1 VGLLRNRTTGDELAG
16 RVRYARGILERYVG
30 LLARRSV
37 ATDEGLWFERC
48 RAIHTLG
55 MRAAVDVIFLDAD
68 GRVLRCEGGVR
79 PGRLVVT
86 CTGAHAV
93 LEMGYGFLNGAALQ
107 TGDVLE
113 LEDETP
119 AQP

>member
-1 VGLLRNRTTGDELAG
+1 MGQLRNRTTGDVLAG
-16 RVRYARGILERYVG
+16 RVRYARGILERYLG

-37 ATDEGLWFERC
+37 AADEGLWFERC

-55 MRAAVDVIFLDAD
+55 MRAAVDVIFLDAG

-79 PGRLVVT
+79 PGRLVVA
-86 CTGAHAV
+86 CAAAHAV
-93 LEMGYGFLNGAALQ
+93 LEMGSGFLKGAAVH

-113 LEDETP
+113 LDDAPP
-119 AQP
+119 AQA